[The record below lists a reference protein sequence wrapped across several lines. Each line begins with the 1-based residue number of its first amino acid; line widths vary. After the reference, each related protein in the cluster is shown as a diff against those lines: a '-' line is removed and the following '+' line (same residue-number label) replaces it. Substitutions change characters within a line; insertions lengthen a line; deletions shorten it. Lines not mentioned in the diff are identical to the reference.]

1 MANNFKGRN
10 WKEVEIQEDKGH
22 FGGSDKCF
30 VEYLVQ
36 VEVLYQSA
44 ILFFARC
51 SFPYLQRFMSP
62 LESKIGC
69 MVTQSPFQDALATV
83 SIEDISLE
91 HFLTNASEYFLDPCT
106 QLPFLLA
113 PIHLLITQG
122 THQRDENT
130 YIRIRNSSRQPP
142 PPPNTN
148 SDNSNGQHV
157 NWNCDL
163 NP

>member
-1 MANNFKGRN
+1 MERGRDTGRQRTF
-10 WKEVEIQEDKGH
+10 WWFRQVFCRIFGTSRSTVSVSHSVLRSMQFPLPSEIHE
-22 FGGSDKCF
+22 SSR
-30 VEYLVQ
+30 VQ
-36 VEVLYQSA
+36 DRLHGDPIPIS
-44 ILFFARC
+44 
-51 SFPYLQRFMSP
+51 
-62 LESKIGC
+62 GC
-69 MVTQSPFQDALATV
+69 LATV
-83 SIEDISLE
+83 SIEDISPE
-91 HFLTNASEYFLDPCT
+91 NFLTNASEYFLDPCT

-130 YIRIRNSSRQPP
+130 YISRRNSSRQPP